1 MSFALRRGLTSVIER
16 RQLQMNAAAADER
29 YEEAQELQS
38 QLNTAVAEAAGLEES
53 WGFDRE
59 GEDRVQQQAGPSTG
73 PSQGLQPGL
82 GLQPSE
88 DASKSV
94 GAATSSRGSTVI
106 IHPSID
112 GRDSEGF
119 EAADRAADSASAA
132 TGAEPGLSALLGVGD
147 SGSAAPGEACH
158 AGEQPL
164 AGGTADA
171 PASDVSAWRS
181 NDLFD
186 GSDGGPLALEAS
198 TEQSAEL
205 RRLGEGSAGERIAA
219 GDDEHALPSRA
230 PAEQLLQEAR
240 QAP

>member
-1 MSFALRRGLTSVIER
+1 MSFVLRRGLTAVIER

-29 YEEAQELQS
+29 YGEAQELQS
-38 QLNTAVAEAAGLEES
+38 QLNTAVAEAAGLEEM

-59 GEDRVQQQAGPSTG
+59 GEDRVQQQAGPSMG

-94 GAATSSRGSTVI
+94 GASTCSRSSTVI
-106 IHPSID
+106 IHPAID
-112 GRDSEGF
+112 GRDSEAF
-119 EAADRAADSASAA
+119 EAADPAADSASAA
-132 TGAEPGLSALLGVGD
+132 TGAEPGLSALLRASD

-164 AGGTADA
+164 TADA

-186 GSDGGPLALEAS
+186 GSDGGLQALEAS
-198 TEQSAEL
+198 MEQSAEL
-205 RRLGEGSAGERIAA
+205 RPLGEGSSGGQIAA